1 MKKSNLKL
9 SILSLLILLIQ
20 NSHADEY
27 NYQAGLGSIAYPNR
41 NVAVGSS
48 YRENNVENK
57 NVAGAPD
64 KIIDYATAIG
74 IANKATYHYS
84 SAFGFQN
91 ESTAD
96 SSSAFGYR
104 NKANRGYSSAFG
116 ARNVTKGIYSS
127 AFGYMN
133 KVIGDSSSAFGAKY
147 AVTGNS
153 SGAFGV
159 GKTSFSDE
167 HEYINEGNNS
177 YMIGNK
183 NKIASGSDD
192 NFILGN
198 NVAIGAGITK
208 SVVLGDSSTSGS
220 NTVSVGSS
228 TLKRKIVNV
237 GDGEISATSTDAVT
251 GKQLYSGNGIDTS
264 AWKNK
269 LGVSSGGII
278 NTGTGTDSTAAGV
291 NNIAK
296 GNSSS
301 AFGYRNE
308 ASEVNSS
315 AFGYFN
321 SANGRNS
328 SALGQA
334 NTASGENGSA
344 FGYFNNATK
353 ENSSAFGH
361 WNKAKGKN
369 SSAFGYKNLA
379 NGENDSAFGFLNIV
393 NGENSSAFGYRN
405 NIGQLKKDDWG
416 DFVPD
421 VNYGKQSLVFGTK
434 YSVTGNYSG
443 VFGVGELNGND
454 YKYIN
459 EGNNSYM
466 IGNKNK
472 IASGS
477 DDNFILGNNVAIGAG
492 ITKSVVLGDSSTSGS
507 NTVSVGSSTLK
518 RKIVNVGDGEIS
530 ATSTDA
536 VTGRQL
542 YSGDG
547 IDTSAWKNKL
557 GVGNTVDLTSYTKR
571 DTSNLTASDVTTW
584 QSKLDVTK
592 KADYKDAN
600 DIDVDKWKT
609 KLGVGSGT
617 SVDAYTKTES
627 DNKFVNK
634 TSYNSDK
641 ANFATKNDLG
651 KFADAS
657 STNIDVAKWRARLGV
672 GSNSGTTN
680 TSTATGGL
688 ALGEG
693 TTVTGEYSTAVGY
706 KNNVSGNHS
715 GAFGDPNVVTGN
727 HSYAFGNN
735 NTINGDNNFVLGNN
749 VTIGAGIQ
757 NSVALGNN
765 STVSSS
771 NEVSVGSKGKERKI
785 TNVADGEVSATSTD
799 AVTGKQ
805 LYKAMQNSG
814 ATGIEN
820 LRNEVYEKID
830 DVKDEVR
837 GVGSLSAA
845 LAGLHPMQYDPK
857 APAQVMAAL
866 GQYKNKQSVAVGLSY
881 YFNDRFMMSAG
892 VALSGEKKTKS
903 MANVGF
909 TLKLGKGSGV
919 TYQETPQYVI
929 QNEVKRL
936 TVENQDL
943 KAKVNKQ
950 DNKMKEQDEK
960 IKNLE
965 EKLNMLLKN
974 K

>member
-1 MKKSNLKL
+1 MKKFVSLKL
-9 SILSLLILLIQ
+9 IVFSFILVASSVSFSVPAIQ
-20 NSHADEY
+20 
-27 NYQAGLGSIAYPNR
+27 GGTGSD
-41 NVAVGSS
+41 ST
-48 YRENNVENK
+48 
-57 NVAGAPD
+57 VAG
-64 KIIDYATAIG
+64 IG
-74 IANKATYHYS
+74 NDASGENS
-84 SAFGFQN
+84 SAFGFHN
-91 ESTAD
+91 TA
-96 SSSAFGYR
+96 SGKFSSAFGFR
-104 NKANRGYSSAFG
+104 NIASKLRSSAFG
-116 ARNVTKGIYSS
+116 TGNKADGEDSS
-127 AFGYMN
+127 AFGSLN
-133 KVIGDSSSAFGAKY
+133 IASGKFSSAFGSQY
-147 AVTGNS
+147 EVTGNS

-159 GKTSFSDE
+159 GEFNGSYQYK
-167 HEYINEGNNS
+167 NEGNNS

-183 NKIASGSDD
+183 NKIASGSND

-198 NVAIGAGITK
+198 NVHIGGGINN
-208 SVVLGDSSTSGS
+208 SVALGNNSTVSAS

-251 GKQLYSGNGIDTS
+251 GK
-264 AWKNK
+264 
-269 LGVSSGGII
+269 
-278 NTGTGTDSTAAGV
+278 
-291 NNIAK
+291 
-296 GNSSS
+296 
-301 AFGYRNE
+301 
-308 ASEVNSS
+308 
-315 AFGYFN
+315 
-321 SANGRNS
+321 
-328 SALGQA
+328 
-334 NTASGENGSA
+334 
-344 FGYFNNATK
+344 
-353 ENSSAFGH
+353 
-361 WNKAKGKN
+361 
-369 SSAFGYKNLA
+369 
-379 NGENDSAFGFLNIV
+379 
-393 NGENSSAFGYRN
+393 
-405 NIGQLKKDDWG
+405 
-416 DFVPD
+416 
-421 VNYGKQSLVFGTK
+421 
-434 YSVTGNYSG
+434 
-443 VFGVGELNGND
+443 
-454 YKYIN
+454 
-459 EGNNSYM
+459 
-466 IGNKNK
+466 
-472 IASGS
+472 
-477 DDNFILGNNVAIGAG
+477 
-492 ITKSVVLGDSSTSGS
+492 
-507 NTVSVGSSTLK
+507 
-518 RKIVNVGDGEIS
+518 
-530 ATSTDA
+530 
-536 VTGRQL
+536 QL

-617 SVDAYTKTES
+617 PVDAYTKTES
-627 DNKFVNK
+627 DNKFVDK
-634 TSYNSDK
+634 TSYNTDK
-641 ANFATKNDLG
+641 SNFATKNDLG

-657 STNIDVAKWRARLGV
+657 STNIDVNKWRARLGV
-672 GSNSGTTN
+672 GSSSGTTN

-830 DVKDEVR
+830 DVKNEVR

-919 TYQETPQYVI
+919 TYQETPQYVV